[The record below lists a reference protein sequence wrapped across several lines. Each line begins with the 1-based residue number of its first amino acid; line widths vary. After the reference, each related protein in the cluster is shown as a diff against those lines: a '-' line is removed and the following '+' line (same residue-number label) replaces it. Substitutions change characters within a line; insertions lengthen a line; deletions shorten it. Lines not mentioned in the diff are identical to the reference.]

1 MKFKQF
7 LQEAKL
13 SYKKITFT
21 DGKNEM
27 VIVRSSDDMPSVG
40 DVIDSAANT
49 LDHKSPDFK
58 LYDNVKIKKILKIED
73 K

>member
-1 MKFKQF
+1 MSFRNF
-7 LQEAKL
+7 LNEKVK
-13 SYKKITFT
+13 YKKITFS

-27 VIVRSSDDMPSVG
+27 VITRESDDLPKVG

-58 LYDNVKIKKILKIED
+58 LYDNVKIKKIIKIED
-73 K
+73 Y